1 MSSSKPAARTSQNDA
16 PYAKQR
22 RRALMACTNC
32 RKRKMRCITTEQPP
46 TNPCA
51 RCTKKGLPC
60 EYVSAEDDST
70 PGQSPNL
77 VSSALPGS
85 GGHSRH
91 PSLQA
96 PARPM
101 SASNDF
107 SRAQG
112 MAPPLPYTGPP
123 PLHGR
128 PRYSGSA
135 QYPDLSL
142 SGQGSSHQT
151 SQQYYPTQANNPLT
165 NQGYNPQAYQYMANN
180 AQPAGQPGM
189 YPPGTGGYPPNY
201 RQMQYYGDTPMPDYQ
216 WPPRQG

>member
-1 MSSSKPAARTSQNDA
+1 MSSSKPAARTPQNDA

-22 RRALMACTNC
+22 RRTLMACTNC

-60 EYVSAEDDST
+60 EYVSVEEDST

-107 SRAQG
+107 SRGQG

-128 PRYSGSA
+128 PRYSGGA

-151 SQQYYPTQANNPLT
+151 SQQYYPTQANNPMS

-180 AQPAGQPGM
+180 APPAGQPGM
-189 YPPGTGGYPPNY
+189 HPPGTGGYPPELWA
-201 RQMQYYGDTPMPDYQ
+201 DAIS
-216 WPPRQG
+216 W